1 MTDYRYIYHKL
12 GTEQVIAEIPLF
24 GTYMDLELNKGG
36 RCDGSFSL
44 DMTGYDNQTLIDAT
58 IPGECGLIVERNGIP
73 IWSGFCWSRVY
84 QSQAKSVQMYHQ
96 SWENFPQYELNL
108 DDLSYTDTEQISIFY
123 DLWTRMQAVTGRNMN
138 INIVPGPYPMITPK
152 DLAALATDYK
162 YYGELIS
169 SLADADDG
177 FDWTI
182 DVSKSGNQYVRTLR
196 TGFPQLG
203 STDPTKLTFEYPG
216 SILNYFA
223 TESMSGA
230 GTNVFMLG
238 AGSGSSMLAV
248 ENRQDLMIAQGF
260 PRWDVTVS
268 RKDVND
274 LGLLTGLAAQAGTNL
289 KPPMLVIKPEFKS
302 DHQPEFG
309 SFGLGDAGTLNITD
323 PRFPNGFQF
332 PCRVAKWMLQ
342 PQSATNVDYYNIIMV
357 GDNQDG

>member
-24 GTYMDLELNKGG
+24 GTYMDLEINKGG

-58 IPGECGLIVERNGIP
+58 IPGDTGLVVERNGIP
-73 IWSGFCWSRVY
+73 IWSGFTWSRVY
-84 QSQAKSVQMYHQ
+84 QSQSKSIQMYHQ

-108 DDLSYTDTEQISIFY
+108 DDLSYTGIEEISIFY
-123 DLWTRMQAVTGRNMN
+123 DLWTRMQAVSGRNMN
-138 INIVPGPYPMITPK
+138 INVPPGPYPTITPK
-152 DLAALATDYK
+152 DLSVLASDYN

-182 DVSKSGNQYVRTLR
+182 DISKSGNQYVRTLR
-196 TGFPQLG
+196 TGFPQIG
-203 STDPTKLTFEYPG
+203 SSDPNQLTFEYPG
-216 SILNYFA
+216 AILNYYA

-238 AGSGSSMLAV
+238 AGSGSSMIV
-248 ENRQDLMIAQGF
+248 NESRQDLMVAQGF
-260 PRWDVTVS
+260 PRWDVTVN
-268 RKDVND
+268 RKDVTDPN
-274 LGLLTGLAAQAGTNL
+274 LLAGLSAQAGMNR

-309 SFGLGDAGTLNITD
+309 SFGLGDAGILNIKD

-332 PCRVAKWMLQ
+332 NCRIAKWMLQ
-342 PQSATNVDYYNIIMV
+342 PQSTTNVDYYNVIMV
-357 GDNQDG
+357 GDDQSG